1 MNSFDSI
8 EKDFSKELKEMRMY
22 FGGEAM
28 YISKSL
34 DESGRIFTFY
44 IIGSHRQIAD
54 LKNYAPGI
62 TSSKKGDIL
71 TLSDFAQWLT
81 GRHMKALCIA
91 ESKKCIKGAKYFN
104 SILKKAGLLIDEN
117 DIDFITFLY
126 EPQKICDALEISYN
140 ECCEIILDTYNE
152 ILSNKSLA

>member
-22 FGGEAM
+22 YGGEAL
-28 YISKSL
+28 YLSKAIN
-34 DESGRIFTFY
+34 ESGLIFTFY
-44 IIGSHRQIAD
+44 IIGSHRQITD
-54 LKNYAPGI
+54 LKNYEPGI
-62 TSSKKGDIL
+62 TLGKKGDIL

-91 ESKKCIKGAKYFN
+91 ESRKCIRGAKYFN
-104 SILKKAGLLIDEN
+104 NILKKAGLIIEED

-126 EPQKICDALEISYN
+126 EPQKICDVLEISYN

-152 ILSNKSLA
+152 ILSSKSLA